1 MVPFAPF
8 GPFFHQEPQKCF
20 WADAALRILA
30 CSFSC
35 MLKQVYPVLCAKVK
49 AAPKPKAAQP
59 EVGAWPRKKE
69 GLVQAQQL
77 V

>member
-8 GPFFHQEPQKCF
+8 GPFYHQEPQKCF

-69 GLVQAQQL
+69 GLVQPSS
-77 V
+77 